1 MAAEA
6 CLRGGRWQQGEPAVT
21 ELDVIWSYP
30 LGSAQV
36 CDKVRGQY
44 KPPPAESARLGLCML
59 GGFCLRSQRRRK
71 SVYFFLLAYVCQCLH

>member
-36 CDKVRGQY
+36 CNKVRGQY
-44 KPPPAESARLGLCML
+44 EPPPAESARLALCRL
-59 GGFCLRSQRRRK
+59 
-71 SVYFFLLAYVCQCLH
+71 